1 MDDTPSPDR
10 PRPRWGRAAGLIA
23 AGVIAG
29 GVLAGTLAAG
39 AQSSSSGS
47 SSSDSS
53 TTATAADRGNHAGP
67 GETLLTG
74 TTAPKVRA
82 AALAAVPDGTIIR
95 VETDSDGSPF
105 EAHMTKAD
113 GTEVTVKIDKAF
125 KVTAIQAGHGQPSQS
140 A

>member
-23 AGVIAG
+23 VGVIAG

-39 AQSSSSGS
+39 AQSNSNSL
-47 SSSDSS
+47 SSDSS
-53 TTATAADRGNHAGP
+53 TTATAHRGDHAGP

-74 TTAPKVRA
+74 TTAQRVRA
-82 AALAAVPDGTIIR
+82 AALAAVPGGTVIR
-95 VETDSDGSPF
+95 VETDSDGSPY
-105 EAHMTKAD
+105 EAHMREAD

-125 KVTAIQAGHGQPSQS
+125 KVTAIQTGHGQHSQS